1 MANLYGSNSYEKV
14 TFNIHSE
21 LKEQVMALKDELKVS
36 LSTIYNEAIANYLKQ
51 KELDKWQKGVSIALK
66 DKEYMNLT
74 NELGND
80 TDGEIYEY

>member
-1 MANLYGSNSYEKV
+1 MANLYGNNSYEKV

-21 LKEQVMALKDELKVS
+21 LKKQVMALKDELKVS

-51 KELDKWQKGVSIALK
+51 KELEKWQKGVSLALN
-66 DKEYMNLT
+66 DKEYKHFT
-74 NELGND
+74 NELSNN